1 MVPALVVVEFAFVLV
16 LAFAFAGGNCGGFA
30 ALPFHEEGGPV
41 AELTGASFVSTIR
54 PMTARVREG
63 VRAFSLG
70 AQVGPNRFEFGDG
83 CLRSWDDDN
92 LLRLEKVYAVPSRW
106 ETRCVQFTRFEAWRV
121 TLSTRLSSLAF
132 ALAEGDHPP

>member
-1 MVPALVVVEFAFVLV
+1 MVPALVVVEFAFV

-63 VRAFSLG
+63 VSA
-70 AQVGPNRFEFGDG
+70 
-83 CLRSWDDDN
+83 
-92 LLRLEKVYAVPSRW
+92 
-106 ETRCVQFTRFEAWRV
+106 
-121 TLSTRLSSLAF
+121 
-132 ALAEGDHPP
+132 